1 VLRLK
6 NWSTSA
12 IFLWV
17 DSKHKM
23 QDGLLPLSDAVES
36 GGGAL
41 TARLSA
47 P

>member
-1 VLRLK
+1 
-6 NWSTSA
+6 
-12 IFLWV
+12 
-17 DSKHKM
+17 M

-36 GGGAL
+36 EGGAL